1 MMELI
6 IALVCGAGGGYIIF
20 RIGFQ
25 LGFTTALSRMNAII
39 IQVQDVMKDLND
51 IQHQWTEDDL

>member
-1 MMELI
+1 MKI
-6 IALVCGAGGGYIIF
+6 IFLLFVGASAGYIIF

-25 LGFTTALSRMNAII
+25 LGFATALARMNAII
-39 IQVQDVMKDLND
+39 VQVKDVMEDLND

>member
-1 MMELI
+1 MKMIFL
-6 IALVCGAGGGYIIF
+6 LFVGAGAGYIIF

-25 LGFTTALSRMNAII
+25 LGFTTALARMNAII

-51 IQHQWTEDDL
+51 LQHQWTEDDL

>member
-1 MMELI
+1 MKI
-6 IALVCGAGGGYIIF
+6 IFLFLVGAGSGYIIF

-25 LGFTTALSRMNAII
+25 LGFTTALARMNAII

-51 IQHQWTEDDL
+51 FQHQWTEDDL

>member
-1 MMELI
+1 MNILI
-6 IALVCGAGGGYIIF
+6 MLIVGALAGYFIF

-25 LGFTTALSRMNAII
+25 LGFATALARMNAII
-39 IQVQDVMKDLND
+39 IQVKDVMEDLND

>member
-1 MMELI
+1 MNILI
-6 IALVCGAGGGYIIF
+6 MLIVGGLAGYIIF

-25 LGFTTALSRMNAII
+25 LGFATALARMNAII
-39 IQVQDVMKDLND
+39 IQVKDVMEDLND

>member
-1 MMELI
+1 MNILI
-6 IALVCGAGGGYIIF
+6 MLIVGALAGYIIF

-25 LGFTTALSRMNAII
+25 LGFATALARMNAII
-39 IQVQDVMKDLND
+39 IQVKDVMEDLND